1 MRHRTAI
8 VTLTF
13 GLLGLFG
20 GALALAAGS
29 AKPVL
34 TPRAYAPIVE
44 RAEDPTPTP
53 TPVPQPT
60 PVPYRS
66 TAAVSGLYVGS
77 AGISTSMP
85 IQQRDTSYEG
95 GSEVLQ
101 DPTSPGYIAW
111 YPRFGHPSEPGQ
123 DALFAAHVNYFG
135 YGNGPF
141 VYLHNGEVG
150 GSLYVELSDGTEY
163 AYTITSVQVIPVSEL
178 DGGGMQD
185 VVYPDLDAHTNRVT
199 LISCGGDF
207 VPYANGG
214 GAGEYTSRVV
224 LTAERYVP

>member
-1 MRHRTAI
+1 
-8 VTLTF
+8 
-13 GLLGLFG
+13 
-20 GALALAAGS
+20 
-29 AKPVL
+29 
-34 TPRAYAPIVE
+34 
-44 RAEDPTPTP
+44 
-53 TPVPQPT
+53 
-60 PVPYRS
+60 
-66 TAAVSGLYVGS
+66 
-77 AGISTSMP
+77 
-85 IQQRDTSYEG
+85 
-95 GSEVLQ
+95 
-101 DPTSPGYIAW
+101 
-111 YPRFGHPSEPGQ
+111 
-123 DALFAAHVNYFG
+123 
-135 YGNGPF
+135 